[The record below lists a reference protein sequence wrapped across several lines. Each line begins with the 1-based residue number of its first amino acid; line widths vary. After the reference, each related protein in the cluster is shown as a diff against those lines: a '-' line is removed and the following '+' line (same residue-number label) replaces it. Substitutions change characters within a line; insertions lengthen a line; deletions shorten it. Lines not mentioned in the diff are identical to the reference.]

1 MQNNQQPESLIDSLD
16 LLHTKN
22 SRAEQMEEA
31 LRQSERKYRIIFEKS
46 PLGVVCFN
54 SQGTVLD
61 FNEKF
66 IEIMGST
73 RERLV
78 GFHAARQ
85 STPTVQKAI
94 RKAMA
99 GMLSSCEESYTS
111 VTGGK
116 KTYLRGI
123 FSPVVPGQ
131 SPTDVIATIED
142 ITDQKEHEK
151 ELHKIEKL
159 ESLGIL
165 AGGIAHDFNNILTGI
180 MANISFTQTLLD
192 PSHEAW
198 QYLVEAEKASR
209 RAAELSQQLLTFA
222 KGGEPNRN
230 VISVQHLI
238 QEAVS
243 FILRGSHIR
252 AIVDVP
258 DSIHAIEADG
268 GQISQVL
275 NNIIINATQAMPA
288 GGKLTITADNISLS
302 KSNPHGLAAGNYIR
316 VTLTD
321 EGHGISPHI
330 KEKIFDPY
338 FTTKLTGT
346 GLGLASA
353 YSIIL
358 KHGGYI
364 SVDSLIGRGTAFT
377 FHLPSIGKSYDEHL
391 VEVSQQD
398 SRPRGGSILVMDDE
412 EMIRNIAEA
421 MLTHLGYNVTTCSN
435 GKEAVERY
443 RESLSMNTP
452 FNAVIVDLTI
462 PGGVGGLKAA
472 EQILAFAPTACLI
485 VSSGYSND
493 PIMANYRS
501 YGFSAAIGKP
511 YSVAEFEM
519 ALKSL
524 PQQP

>member
-1 MQNNQQPESLIDSLD
+1 MLIDSLD
-16 LLHTKN
+16 VPQAKN

-73 RERLV
+73 REKLV
-78 GFHAARQ
+78 GFNAAHQ
-85 STPTVQKAI
+85 STPTVRKAI
-94 RKAMA
+94 KKAMA
-99 GMLSSCEESYTS
+99 GQLASCEEFFTS

-116 KTYLRGI
+116 ATYLRGI

-142 ITDQKEHEK
+142 ITDQKEREK

-192 PSHEAW
+192 PSHKAW
-198 QYLVEAEKASR
+198 QYLAEAEKASR

-222 KGGEPNRN
+222 KGGEPNRK
-230 VISVQHLI
+230 VLSVQHLI

-243 FILRGSHIR
+243 FILRGSCIR
-252 AIVDVP
+252 AVVDVP
-258 DSIHAIEADG
+258 DSLHAIEADG

-275 NNIIINATQAMPA
+275 NNIIINAAQAMPA
-288 GGKLTITADNISLS
+288 GGKLIITADNKNLS
-302 KSNPHGLAAGNYIR
+302 KSNPHGLASGNYIQI
-316 VTLTD
+316 TLTD

-338 FTTKLTGT
+338 FTTKIAGT

-353 YSIIL
+353 YSIIS
-358 KHGGYI
+358 KHGGHI
-364 SVDSLIGRGTAFT
+364 SVDSLVGRGTAFT
-377 FHLPSIGKSYDEHL
+377 FHLPSIGRSYDEHL
-391 VEVSQQD
+391 IEVSQQD
-398 SRPRGGSILVMDDE
+398 SLPKGESILVMDDE
-412 EMIRNIAEA
+412 EMIRDIAEA

-435 GKEAVERY
+435 GKEAVESY
-443 RESLSMNTP
+443 REALNTNTP
-452 FNAVIVDLTI
+452 FRAIIVDLTI
-462 PGGVGGLKAA
+462 PGGVGGLKVA
-472 EQILAFAPTACLI
+472 EQILAITPKACLI

-493 PIMANYRS
+493 PIMANYRK
-501 YGFSAAIGKP
+501 YGFSGAISKP
-511 YSVAEFEM
+511 YSIAEFET
-519 ALKSL
+519 ALRSL
-524 PQQP
+524 PKH